1 MSQVSSATQLCYFR
15 LYQIIGHKKRG
26 VPPLIPISAST
37 WWAGVRDGR
46 FPKPVKLGKRTTA
59 WRSDEINALLRQF
72 SEGGV

>member
-1 MSQVSSATQLCYFR
+1 MTEPSNATQLCYYR

-26 VPPLIPISAST
+26 ITPLIPISAST
-37 WWAGVRDGR
+37 WWAGVRAGR

-72 SEGGV
+72 AEGGL